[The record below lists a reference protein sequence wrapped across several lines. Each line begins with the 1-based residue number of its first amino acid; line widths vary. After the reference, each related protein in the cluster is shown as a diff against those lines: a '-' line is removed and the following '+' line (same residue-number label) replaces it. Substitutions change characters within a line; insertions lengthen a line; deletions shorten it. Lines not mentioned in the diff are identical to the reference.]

1 MMYLICYYVVPFLAF
16 SLAFIKYLKRVLFY
30 RKVYVGCQGFSAKA
44 QKKQYLFN
52 LAMLGLFVVVSGL
65 YYWLIVFFE
74 NYTSQDILFLIKLFT
89 HNYALISNALFFI
102 YLAMEFYHLYILSGE
117 ENSLLMIPCASS
129 VVLALITSVEIL
141 GNIQLPSIGLISIF

>member
-1 MMYLICYYVVPFLAF
+1 MIYLICYYVVPFLAF

-52 LAMLGLFVVVSGL
+52 LAMLGLFVAVTGL
-65 YYWLIVFFE
+65 YYWVIVFFDT
-74 NYTSQDILFLIKLFT
+74 YTSPEILFLIKLFAHT
-89 HNYALISNALFFI
+89 YALFANVLFFL
-102 YLAMEFYHLYILSGE
+102 YWAMEFYHLSE
-117 ENSLLMIPCASS
+117 TENRLWITFTATSAC
-129 VVLALITSVEIL
+129 LAMFALVEIL